1 MYILL
6 LLRLNLNNGPA
17 DFLVHAQIRETH
29 KMKRA
34 TCASLALSIGAGFAA
49 AQSETITVQYDM
61 PSLDRWN
68 YPFNG
73 SPGSR
78 FNASTFGA
86 VELEGFDD
94 HDAQF
99 LVGFETLADITTG
112 LDASEYQVLSAKVTI
127 TNSNGDQYRY
137 DPTYDTHDTYLFLDD
152 SLDTDDG
159 RPIHLWAIGYQ
170 EGFDQTNWGEF
181 SAFGGVAEIDPT
193 QGSRYAF
200 ASYFPFEGSDP
211 VNVSNNLKEEFDA
224 TPMAIAQT
232 DAALPGDFIP
242 VDSDFTFDVDLC
254 QPGIRN
260 YLADGLTLGEVR
272 FAITS
277 LHAANGGDGGGTGE
291 IAYPFWYTKENP
303 IASIFGYAPRLELT
317 VRVGNSGDFN
327 SDGSFDFFDV
337 SAFLTAFN
345 AGDLSA
351 DLNGD
356 CALNFFDVSAF
367 LSAYSAG

>member
-1 MYILL
+1 M
-6 LLRLNLNNGPA
+6 N
-17 DFLVHAQIRETH
+17 
-29 KMKRA
+29 RA
-34 TCASLALSIGAGFAA
+34 TCAALALSITTGFAT
-49 AQSETITVQYDM
+49 AQSETISVQYDM

-73 SPGSR
+73 SPGFR

-86 VELEGFDD
+86 PELVGFDD

-99 LVGFETLADITTG
+99 IVGFETLADVTAG
-112 LDASEYQVLSAKVTI
+112 LNTSAYQVLSARVII
-127 TNSNGDQYRY
+127 TNSNGDQFRY

-152 SLDTDDG
+152 SLDTDEG
-159 RPIHLWAIGYQ
+159 RPVHLWAIGYE

-181 SAFGGVAEIDPT
+181 SAFGGIADVDPT

-200 ASYFPFEGSDP
+200 ASYFPFTGSDT
-211 VNVSNNLKEEFDA
+211 VNVSNNIKEEFDPA
-224 TPMAIAQT
+224 PMAIGQT
-232 DAALPGDFIP
+232 DTVLPGEFVPADTN
-242 VDSDFTFDVDLC
+242 FTFDVDLC

-260 YLADGLTLGEVR
+260 YLADGLRLGEVR

-303 IASIFGYAPRLELT
+303 IASLLGLAPRLELT
-317 VRVGNSGDFN
+317 VRVGNPGDFN

-351 DLNGD
+351 DLNDD
-356 CALNFFDVSAF
+356 CTLNFFDVSAF

>member
-1 MYILL
+1 M
-6 LLRLNLNNGPA
+6 
-17 DFLVHAQIRETH
+17 H
-29 KMKRA
+29 RA
-34 TCASLALSIGAGFAA
+34 TFAPLIAAVFAGQCI
-49 AQSETITVQYDM
+49 AQSEIITVSYDA

-73 SPGSR
+73 SPGTRLS
-78 FNASTFGA
+78 ASTFGA
-86 VELEGFDD
+86 VELPGFDD

-99 LVGFETLADITTG
+99 IVGFGTIADVVGG
-112 LDASEYQVLSAKVTI
+112 LDAGEYQVLSARVII
-127 TNSNGDQYRY
+127 TNTNGDVFRY

-159 RPIHLWAIGYQ
+159 RPVHLWAIGYQ
-170 EGFDQTNWGEF
+170 EGYDQTNWGEY
-181 SAFGGVAEIDPT
+181 SAFGGVAEVDPT

-200 ASYFPFEGSDP
+200 AADFPFDGSEP
-211 VNVSNNLKEEFDA
+211 INISNNLKEEFDA
-224 TPMAIAQT
+224 TPMAIGQT
-232 DAALPGDFIP
+232 DAVMPGQLVPADT
-242 VDSDFTFDVDLC
+242 DFTFDVDLC
-254 QPGIRN
+254 QAGIRD
-260 YLADGLTLGEVR
+260 YLAQGLSLGEVR

-277 LHAANGGDGGGTGE
+277 LHAANGGDGGGSGE

-317 VRVGNSGDFN
+317 VRVGSAGDFN
-327 SDGSFDFFDV
+327 SDGEFNFFDV

-367 LSAYSAG
+367 LTAYTAG